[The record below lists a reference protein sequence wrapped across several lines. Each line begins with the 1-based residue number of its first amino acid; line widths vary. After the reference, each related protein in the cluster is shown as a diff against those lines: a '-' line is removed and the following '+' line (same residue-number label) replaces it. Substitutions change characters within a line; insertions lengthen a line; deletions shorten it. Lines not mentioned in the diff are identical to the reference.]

1 MVPDRFLLARKMQVI
16 EGKGDFGGL
25 RLCLSAAGS
34 PFLDGFVLTSQGFI
48 FLLAQSVFQFSALE
62 LGLVATAY
70 VFGSFIGSMGFG
82 KAADMYGR
90 AVIFRYVPWFVALL
104 SIAQFISFS
113 PMGWFISRFLFGLTI
128 GGDSPIAQ
136 AMLSENSPK
145 AQCAKRLVL
154 LMTAWFIGAI
164 VAAISAYITV
174 QAKLPWEFF
183 AAAPCLLGLVLGVA
197 RFNAPESVQWL
208 RSKGR
213 NEEGELSRIR
223 LGIEFE
229 EIKREANTVDQTA
242 LFKPRNLKNL
252 AYLSVFWICQAI
264 PVTVLL
270 MFGPVL
276 IGALGTSSFDTDVGQ
291 LVLTDSFFLIGS
303 LAALKIVPQFA
314 RRPVILWTFGIM
326 AFSLALLSPGSVL
339 SDFAV
344 CLLLSIYALSY
355 GVQSVLDY
363 VYPAELFPTS
373 VRSTALGI
381 LGSVSRVGVFVVTL
395 GFPMAF
401 EGLGVQAVLLIGAA
415 ICMLGFIVSWILAP
429 EPSRH

>member
-1 MVPDRFLLARKMQVI
+1 MQVI
-16 EGKGDFGGL
+16 ERKENFSGS
-25 RLCLSAAGS
+25 RLWVSATGS
-34 PFLDGFVLTSQGFI
+34 AFMDGFVLTSQGFI
-48 FLLAQSVFQFSALE
+48 FLLAQSVFQFTALE

-70 VFGSFIGSMGFG
+70 VLGSFIGSMGFG
-82 KAADMYGR
+82 KIADVYGR
-90 AVIFRYVPWFVALL
+90 AVLFRTVPWFVAVL
-104 SIAQFISFS
+104 SIAQFMSFGS
-113 PMGWFISRFLFGLTI
+113 LSWFISRFLFGLAI

-145 AQCAKRLVL
+145 VLRAKRLVF

-164 VAAISAYITV
+164 AAAVCAYLTV
-174 QAKLPWEFF
+174 KADLPWEAF
-183 AAAPCLLGLVLGVA
+183 AAIPCIIGLILGAA

-213 NEEGELSRIR
+213 NEEAELSRVR
-223 LGIEFE
+223 LGIELE
-229 EIKREANTVDQTA
+229 EIKPEVKAVDQTA

-252 AYLSVFWICQAI
+252 TYLSVFWICQAI

-303 LAALKIVPQFA
+303 LAAIKIVPQFA
-314 RRPVILWTFGIM
+314 RRPVTLWTFGIM
-326 AFSLALLSPGSVL
+326 ALSLALLSPGSVL
-339 SDFAV
+339 SDFVV
-344 CLLLSIYALSY
+344 CLLLSVYALSY
-355 GVQSVLDY
+355 GGQSVLDY

-381 LGSVSRVGVFVVTL
+381 LGSISRVGVFVVTL

-401 EGLGVQAVLLIGAA
+401 QGLGVQAVLLIGAA
-415 ICMLGFIVSWILAP
+415 ICMLGFIVSWIWAP
-429 EPSRH
+429 EPSHH